1 MLNFTLH
8 ASIGEMKKI
17 VSIWTLFFTYSFL
30 GFAQNPIT
38 YANDYATMPVAV
50 VKVNFHFLP
59 VNPTYAGSNIN
70 FTQLEAQRNLPQRLS
85 ITPIKIS

>member
-17 VSIWTLFFTYSFL
+17 VSIWTIFFTYSFL

-50 VKVNFHFLP
+50 VKVNFHFL
-59 VNPTYAGSNIN
+59 
-70 FTQLEAQRNLPQRLS
+70 QLRQCLYFILFKVGNQTVYQTKLS
-85 ITPIKIS
+85 IQK